1 MGVNGVKRSIYLS
14 EGEVVE
20 LPGDPQFL
28 HQLFPV
34 PLLQSLRLQL
44 CNQHIHLH
52 THTHTQSNTQSASN
66 FNITIHT

>member
-1 MGVNGVKRSIYLS
+1 MGESGVKRSIYLS

-28 HQLFPV
+28 HELFPV

-44 CNQHIHLH
+44 RNQHIHLH
-52 THTHTQSNTQSASN
+52 THTHTHEVYNTQSASK
-66 FNITIHT
+66 FIHT